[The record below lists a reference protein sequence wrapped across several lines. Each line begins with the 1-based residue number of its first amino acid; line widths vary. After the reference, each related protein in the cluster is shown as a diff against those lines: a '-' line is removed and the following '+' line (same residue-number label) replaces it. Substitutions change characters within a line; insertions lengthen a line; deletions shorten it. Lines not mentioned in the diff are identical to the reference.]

1 MKNPKTT
8 QLEIWP
14 NRGPKKVFSL
24 QDQYTI
30 GEQAMRIWKINNC
43 EELSRCDSKFSWL
56 FYDEISEDPMF
67 GVTGL
72 NETKQMDFRLFE
84 HPWEW
89 KLVSTFDG
97 RVRASLSSNTFV
109 STISKWIVCI
119 LETMTLLLIQNRI
132 NWSNKLKTNKKLVK

>member
-1 MKNPKTT
+1 
-8 QLEIWP
+8 
-14 NRGPKKVFSL
+14 
-24 QDQYTI
+24 
-30 GEQAMRIWKINNC
+30 MRIWKINNC
-43 EELSRCDSKFSWL
+43 GELSRCDSKFSWL
-56 FYDEISEDPMF
+56 FYNEISEDHMF

-97 RVRASLSSNTFV
+97 RVRASSSSNTFV

-132 NWSNKLKTNKKLVK
+132 NWSNKLKTTNKKIVKETKVLPLLVTSSRSWDFRWMSLLESF

>member
-1 MKNPKTT
+1 MKNLKTT

-97 RVRASLSSNTFV
+97 SIIIVKHFCFNDIQMNRMYIRDNDTSPY
-109 STISKWIVCI
+109 SK
-119 LETMTLLLIQNRI
+119 
-132 NWSNKLKTNKKLVK
+132 